1 MSYYGWKPYVSVAE
15 RRRKAEKAAAKAKKA
30 GAGHSPVEPTRG
42 AVAKTFWGKA
52 WCDNLEAY
60 SDYANRLPRGRTY
73 VRNGSVIDL
82 KIAEG
87 EVQALVMGSSLYKVA
102 VKVTKVPVQQWQAI
116 GADCSGS
123 IDSLVELLQ
132 GKLSRAVM
140 ERICT
145 PRTGLF
151 PAPKEIEFSCSCPDW
166 ASMCKH
172 VAAVL
177 YGVGARL
184 DQQPEL
190 LFRLRQVDAGDLVS
204 QAGAGLPK
212 SKQGPAAGKVLDT
225 SLLGDVFGIEMDETA
240 APTEDAGPRKKP
252 VAAKAIAKKTA
263 KGATGVTTGTSKKPP
278 AIRQAAPVKKPVSA
292 TLPVKRSARKSTP
305 IAPVAPPRG
314 AVPDSKRKESSVK
327 SSPGRAKA
335 AVGASPRKKEATRV
349 P

>member
-1 MSYYGWKPYVSVAE
+1 MSYYGWKPYVSVAA
-15 RRRKAEKAAAKAKKA
+15 RRAKAEKAAAKAKKS
-30 GAGHSPVEPTRG
+30 GADHSPIAPYSG
-42 AVAKTFWGKA
+42 AIAKTFWGKA
-52 WCDNLEAY
+52 WCENLEAY

-82 KIAEG
+82 KITAG
-87 EVQALVMGSSLYKVA
+87 EVQAQVMGSSLYKVA
-102 VKVTKVPVQQWQAI
+102 VKVATVPAKQWQAI

-132 GKLSRAVM
+132 GKLSKAVM

-190 LFRLRQVDAGDLVS
+190 LFSLRRVDAKDLVS

-212 SKQGPAAGKVLDT
+212 AKKGPAAGKLLDT
-225 SLLGDVFGIEMDETA
+225 SMLGDVFGIEMDATPAPA
-240 APTEDAGPRKKP
+240 APRKKP
-252 VAAKAIAKKTA
+252 LAVKQAAQKAPKAGTGAK
-263 KGATGVTTGTSKKPP
+263 VETSKKPS
-278 AIRQAAPVKKPVSA
+278 AISKAATVKKAVAAKLPAKKSA
-292 TLPVKRSARKSTP
+292 DKSTAASGKLP
-305 IAPVAPPRG
+305 TGKAKVAVK
-314 AVPDSKRKESSVK
+314 ASSRK
-327 SSPGRAKA
+327 
-335 AVGASPRKKEATRV
+335 T
-349 P
+349 

>member
-15 RRRKAEKAAAKAKKA
+15 RRRKAEKAAAKAKKS
-30 GAGHSPVEPTRG
+30 GADLSPIESYRG

-82 KIAEG
+82 EIVAG
-87 EVQALVMGSSLYKVA
+87 EVRAQVMGSSLYTVA
-102 VKVTKVPVQQWQAI
+102 VKVMAVPAKQWRAI
-116 GADCSGS
+116 GADCAGS

-132 GKLSRAVM
+132 GKLSKAVM
-140 ERICT
+140 ERICM
-145 PRTGLF
+145 PRSGLF

-184 DQQPEL
+184 DRQPEL
-190 LFRLRQVDAGDLVS
+190 LFSLRRVDAKDLVS

-212 SKQGPAAGKVLDT
+212 SKKGPAAGKVLDA
-225 SLLGDVFGIEMDETA
+225 SMLGDVFGIEMDRTA
-240 APTEDAGPRKKP
+240 APTKAAPRKKP
-252 VAAKAIAKKTA
+252 VAVKQAATKMPRPGAGAKVATREKPSAIPKAASSAAKLPTRKPAGNSKSASVKLTAGKAQAKLASTA
-263 KGATGVTTGTSKKPP
+263 KPKTGKAVRAASKTK
-278 AIRQAAPVKKPVSA
+278 
-292 TLPVKRSARKSTP
+292 
-305 IAPVAPPRG
+305 
-314 AVPDSKRKESSVK
+314 
-327 SSPGRAKA
+327 
-335 AVGASPRKKEATRV
+335 
-349 P
+349 

>member
-15 RRRKAEKAAAKAKKA
+15 RRRKAEKAAAKARKS
-30 GAGHSPVEPTRG
+30 GADHSPIEPTRG
-42 AVAKTFWGKA
+42 AIAKTFWGKA

-82 KIAEG
+82 TISEG

-102 VKVTKVPVQQWQAI
+102 VKVTEVPAKQWQAI
-116 GADCSGS
+116 GTECSGS

-132 GKLSRAVM
+132 GKLSKAVM
-140 ERICT
+140 ERICA

-151 PAPKEIEFSCSCPDW
+151 PAPKEIDFSCSCPDW

-190 LFRLRQVDAGDLVS
+190 LFRLRRVDAKDLVS

-212 SKQGPAAGKVLDT
+212 SKKGPAAGKVLDT
-225 SLLGDVFGIEMDETA
+225 SMLADVFGIEMAEPASPMAIQKKKPASAKASAKKAPKAASKTA
-240 APTEDAGPRKKP
+240 ADTNKKLS
-252 VAAKAIAKKTA
+252 VTSKAAVAKKTA
-263 KGATGVTTGTSKKPP
+263 VAKPP
-278 AIRQAAPVKKPVSA
+278 AKKPVRQRQSPPSK
-292 TLPVKRSARKSTP
+292 LPADKTK
-305 IAPVAPPRG
+305 
-314 AVPDSKRKESSVK
+314 AVDKTSVK
-327 SSPGRAKA
+327 KKAVNTAGATKRPLAKN
-335 AVGASPRKKEATRV
+335 SR
-349 P
+349 

>member
-1 MSYYGWKPYVSVAE
+1 MSFYGWKPYVSVAE
-15 RRRKAEKAAAKAKKA
+15 RRRKAEKVAAKAKKS
-30 GAGHSPVEPTRG
+30 GADLSPIESYRG

-82 KIAEG
+82 KIAAG
-87 EVQALVMGSSLYKVA
+87 EVHAQVMGSSLYKVA
-102 VKVTKVPVQQWQAI
+102 VKVTTVPAKHWQAI

-132 GKLSRAVM
+132 GKLSQAVM

-190 LFRLRQVDAGDLVS
+190 LFSLRRVDARDLVS

-212 SKQGPAAGKVLDT
+212 AKKGPAVGKMLDT
-225 SLLGDVFGIEMDETA
+225 SMLGDVFGIEMDETL
-240 APTEDAGPRKKP
+240 APKKP
-252 VAAKAIAKKTA
+252 APRAKPPVVKQAAKKTPKPKAGTGA
-263 KGATGVTTGTSKKPP
+263 KVGTSKKAS
-278 AIRQAAPVKKPVSA
+278 AIPKATTVKKVVATKLPTKKSASKNAAAPSN
-292 TLPVKRSARKSTP
+292 LPSGKV
-305 IAPVAPPRG
+305 
-314 AVPDSKRKESSVK
+314 
-327 SSPGRAKA
+327 RAKSASA
-335 AVGASPRKKEATRV
+335 AKPKTVKAVRASRKTT
-349 P
+349 

>member
-1 MSYYGWKPYVSVAE
+1 MSYYGWKPYVSVAA
-15 RRRKAEKAAAKAKKA
+15 RRAKAEKATAKAKKA
-30 GAGHSPVEPTRG
+30 GADLAPIESYRG
-42 AVAKTFWGKA
+42 AIARTFWGKA

-82 KIAEG
+82 KISAG
-87 EVQALVMGSSLYKVA
+87 EVQAQVMGSSLYRVA
-102 VKVTKVPVQQWQAI
+102 VKVATVPAQQWQAI

-132 GKLSRAVM
+132 GKLSKAVM

-184 DQQPEL
+184 DHQPEL
-190 LFRLRQVDAGDLVS
+190 LFSLRRVDAKDLVS

-212 SKQGPAAGKVLDT
+212 SQKGPAAGKLLDT
-225 SLLGDVFGIEMDETA
+225 SMLGDVFGIEMDETA
-240 APTEDAGPRKKP
+240 APKKAAARKSPAKVKEAAKKAPKASTGVKVKPSKKP
-252 VAAKAIAKKTA
+252 SAIPKAATVKKAVAAKPVPRKTA
-263 KGATGVTTGTSKKPP
+263 SKGAVASGKSPAGT
-278 AIRQAAPVKKPVSA
+278 
-292 TLPVKRSARKSTP
+292 
-305 IAPVAPPRG
+305 
-314 AVPDSKRKESSVK
+314 
-327 SSPGRAKA
+327 AKA
-335 AVGASPRKKEATRV
+335 ALTSAAKPKTVKKASAIRRPRKEK
-349 P
+349 

>member
-30 GAGHSPVEPTRG
+30 GAGHSPIEPSRG
-42 AVAKTFWGKA
+42 AVARTFWGKA

-102 VKVTKVPVQQWQAI
+102 VKVARVPAQQWQAI

-145 PRTGLF
+145 CLLYT
-151 PAPKEIEFSCSCPDW
+151 SD
-166 ASMCKH
+166 
-172 VAAVL
+172 AA
-177 YGVGARL
+177 
-184 DQQPEL
+184 
-190 LFRLRQVDAGDLVS
+190 
-204 QAGAGLPK
+204 
-212 SKQGPAAGKVLDT
+212 
-225 SLLGDVFGIEMDETA
+225 DE
-240 APTEDAGPRKKP
+240 
-252 VAAKAIAKKTA
+252 
-263 KGATGVTTGTSKKPP
+263 
-278 AIRQAAPVKKPVSA
+278 
-292 TLPVKRSARKSTP
+292 
-305 IAPVAPPRG
+305 
-314 AVPDSKRKESSVK
+314 
-327 SSPGRAKA
+327 
-335 AVGASPRKKEATRV
+335 
-349 P
+349 